1 MSKQENE
8 EYWDVIIDEKLAL
21 REIIE
26 ELKPLF
32 PDAKIVKDE
41 TFGHKIVANLQADED
56 VWLHAVVET
65 PEYFLSVSYEKEE
78 KRLAILLILNDY
90 LDVSYDLPFIY
101 WFMLGIKNMIQNYN
115 RGKEIELF
123 DAMMWIN
130 SFVAREKRWK
140 ACEKNDKLMVCLRP
154 HVLDDDEGTYVS
166 VYKARGEIST
176 PNLCINFY
184 PKRGKM
190 RFIIDGSLTTKR
202 FSSLL
207 DIIACFQI
215 E

>member
-1 MSKQENE
+1 MRKQENE
-8 EYWDVIIDEKLAL
+8 YWEVIIDEKMAL
-21 REIIE
+21 RAILA
-26 ELKPLF
+26 ELKPVF

-41 TFGHKIVANLQADED
+41 TFGHKIVANLQASGD
-56 VWLHAVVET
+56 VWLHAMVET

-78 KRLAILLILNDY
+78 KRLEILLILNHYIDT
-90 LDVSYDLPFIY
+90 SYDLPFIY
-101 WFMLGIKNMIQNYN
+101 WFMIGIKNMIQNYN

-130 SFVAREKRWK
+130 NFVAKEKNWK
-140 ACEKNDKLMVCLRP
+140 ACEKNDVLMVCLRP
-154 HVLDDDEGTYVS
+154 RVLDDEEGTYIG

-176 PNLCINFY
+176 PNLIIKFY

-190 RFIIDGSLTTKR
+190 RFIVSGAMTTKR

-207 DIIACFQI
+207 DIITCFEI
-215 E
+215 V